1 MIQRI
6 QTVYLL
12 LAEILIGVLF
22 FVPFADISSQDGTLY
37 FVALEGLGRIGT
49 TTFELPDLHWL
60 MMVFLVSNL
69 TLLTR
74 TILLYKN
81 RKLQVKLALVSLG
94 VCLLITGLIYVTAST
109 GARHLSGHFSLTIY
123 SVFPL
128 ISSIL
133 LGMAVRGIRKD
144 EELIRSIDR
153 IR

>member
-49 TTFELPDLHWL
+49 TTFELPDLNWL
-60 MMVFLVSNL
+60 MMLLLVSSI

-74 TILLYKN
+74 TIMLYKN
-81 RKLQVKLALVSLG
+81 RKIQIKLAFISLVLALLIGGLIFVTVSL
-94 VCLLITGLIYVTAST
+94 A
-109 GARHLSGHFSLTIY
+109 ARHLSGHFSLTIY
-123 SVFPL
+123 SAFPL
-128 ISSIL
+128 ISAIL
-133 LGMAVRGIRKD
+133 LVLAIRGIRKD
-144 EELIRSIDR
+144 EELVRSIDR